1 MYLIKPIVLVVVKM
15 HSFIH
20 SFFHS
25 FIQIKE
31 TNTKKR
37 ITFKKKEI
45 NVMDRK
51 RHNLL

>member
-15 HSFIH
+15 HSFI
-20 SFFHS
+20 HS

-45 NVMDRK
+45 NVIDRK

>member
-1 MYLIKPIVLVVVKM
+1 MYVIKPIVLVVVKM

-20 SFFHS
+20 SN
-25 FIQIKE
+25 KG
-31 TNTKKR
+31 NRKKR

-51 RHNLL
+51 RQNLL

>member
-15 HSFIH
+15 
-20 SFFHS
+20 HS

-51 RHNLL
+51 RQNLL